1 MAASEEIASGLTAI
15 AGFDI
20 EQDLI
25 QTPKLGSK
33 GDFSSWRYLFQ
44 EIVQYAEQYSGLPW
58 EKMPDQRL
66 GRVRGLVRQ
75 VHRSMAA
82 IQGFSPS
89 NPGRE
94 TRESCAGDLQQK
106 FESLLEEVNP
116 HISYLWLDSINLD
129 EHKRSLERTVA
140 EGAESFDRLS
150 AEYRK
155 RNELLIADGQDSIH
169 QLSSE
174 IQNVKS
180 ETEVALKKVRAA
192 AAEAGVS
199 QQAATFHEAANR
211 YESLAKR
218 WLRGSIGSALATIGV
233 GLLVVFV
240 WNTVGDSGPIA
251 FAQAVLGRTAVLA
264 VLSYATV
271 TAVRMY
277 RSNSH
282 LAVVNRHREDA
293 LKSFNAFR
301 EGTHSDDTK
310 DKILL
315 AAAHAAFGQT
325 ATGLIGEKAD
335 SGNTLEV
342 FEGLFG
348 RSVRGS

>member
-1 MAASEEIASGLTAI
+1 MIADAS
-15 AGFDI
+15 
-20 EQDLI
+20 Q
-25 QTPKLGSK
+25 
-33 GDFSSWRYLFQ
+33 
-44 EIVQYAEQYSGLPW
+44 
-58 EKMPDQRL
+58 
-66 GRVRGLVRQ
+66 
-75 VHRSMAA
+75 
-82 IQGFSPS
+82 
-89 NPGRE
+89 
-94 TRESCAGDLQQK
+94 
-106 FESLLEEVNP
+106 
-116 HISYLWLDSINLD
+116 SIN
-129 EHKRSLERTVA
+129 
-140 EGAESFDRLS
+140 
-150 AEYRK
+150 
-155 RNELLIADGQDSIH
+155 

-174 IQNVKS
+174 IQGAKS
-180 ETEVALKKVRAA
+180 EAERALSEIRAV

-199 QQAATFHEAANR
+199 QEAGTFHEAANR

-218 WLRGSIGSALATIGV
+218 WLWGSVGSALVTIGV
-233 GLLVVFV
+233 GLAVVFV
-240 WNTVGDSGPIA
+240 WNTGGEGSATALV
-251 FAQAVLGRTAVLA
+251 QAVLGRAAVLA
-264 VLSYATV
+264 VLSFATL

-325 ATGLIGEKAD
+325 ATGLISEKAD
-335 SGNTLEV
+335 GGNTLEV